1 MTTLHI
7 EELSEPIEDRPANWP
22 VLAGS
27 DLARG
32 GITVY
37 RRERVRMED
46 GSEAD
51 REYTLHP
58 GAVGAI
64 VYDEERDLIL
74 SLCQY
79 RHPVRRLLWELPAGL
94 LDGGEGE
101 TPLDAVQ
108 RELYE
113 EAHLTAQRWNVL
125 ADYYNTAGSS
135 NEAMR
140 VFLARGIAPAD
151 GEQFDRQGEE
161 KTMRP
166 AWLSRTKLTQAVL
179 AGKVS
184 SGAMVV
190 GTLALAT
197 ALATPNGLDQL
208 RPGDAPWS
216 ARPF

>member
-7 EELSEPIEDRPANWP
+7 EELSEPIEDRPAHWP
-22 VLAGS
+22 VLGGT

-46 GSEAD
+46 GTEAD

-58 GAVGAI
+58 GAVGAV
-64 VYDEERDLIL
+64 VYDEERDLVL

-94 LDGGEGE
+94 LDGEGE
-101 TPLDAVQ
+101 APLDAVR

-113 EAHLTAQRWNVL
+113 EAHLTARRWNVL

-140 VFLARGIAPAD
+140 VFLARDIASAD
-151 GEQFDRQGEE
+151 GDQYDRQGEE

-166 AWLSRTKLTQAVL
+166 AWLNRKKLTQAVL
-179 AGKVS
+179 SGKVS

-190 GTLALAT
+190 GTLALAN
-197 ALATPNGLDQL
+197 ALAHPNGLDEL

>member
-1 MTTLHI
+1 MTTFHI
-7 EELSEPIEDRPANWP
+7 EELSEPIEDRPAHWP
-22 VLAGS
+22 VLGGT

-46 GSEAD
+46 GTEAD

-64 VYDEERDLIL
+64 VYDEERDRVL

-94 LDGGEGE
+94 LDADGES
-101 TPLDAVQ
+101 PLEAAR
-108 RELYE
+108 RELFE
-113 EAHLTAQRWNVL
+113 EAHLTARTWNVL

-140 VFLARGIAPAD
+140 VYLARGIDEAAGD
-151 GEQFDRQGEE
+151 QFDRQGEE

-166 AWLSRTKLTQAVL
+166 AWLNRVELTAAVF
-179 AGKVS
+179 AGKVT

-197 ALATPNGLDQL
+197 ALAHPDGLDSL
-208 RPGDAPWS
+208 RPGDAPWP

>member
-1 MTTLHI
+1 MTFHI
-7 EELSEPIEDRPANWP
+7 EELSEPVEDLPANWP
-22 VLAGS
+22 VLDGA
-27 DLARG
+27 DLAHG

-46 GSEAD
+46 GTEAD

-58 GAVGAI
+58 GAVGAL
-64 VYDEERDLIL
+64 VYDEERDLVL

-94 LDGGEGE
+94 LDADGE
-101 TPLDAVQ
+101 TPLEAVK
-108 RELYE
+108 RELFE
-113 EAHLTAQRWNVL
+113 EAHLTAKRWNVL

-151 GEQFDRQGEE
+151 GEQFERQGEE
-161 KTMRP
+161 KSLRP
-166 AWLSRTKLTQAVL
+166 AWLDRTMLTDAVL
-179 AGKVS
+179 AGKIG

-197 ALATPNGLDQL
+197 ALSLPDGLDGL
-208 RPGDAPWS
+208 RPGNAPWS

>member
-1 MTTLHI
+1 MTTFHI
-7 EELSEPIEDRPANWP
+7 EELSEPIEDRPAHWP
-22 VLAGS
+22 VLGGA

-46 GSEAD
+46 GTEAD

-64 VYDEERDLIL
+64 VYDEERDLVL

-94 LDGGEGE
+94 LDAEGE
-101 TPLDAVQ
+101 SPLEAAQ
-108 RELYE
+108 RELFE
-113 EAHLTAQRWNVL
+113 EAHLTARTWNVL

-140 VFLARGIAPAD
+140 VFLARGIALAEGD
-151 GEQFDRQGEE
+151 EFERQGEE

-166 AWLSRTKLTQAVL
+166 AWLSRVRLTEAVF
-179 AGKVS
+179 AGKVT

-197 ALATPNGLDQL
+197 ALAHPDRFGSL
-208 RPGDAPWS
+208 RPGDAPWP